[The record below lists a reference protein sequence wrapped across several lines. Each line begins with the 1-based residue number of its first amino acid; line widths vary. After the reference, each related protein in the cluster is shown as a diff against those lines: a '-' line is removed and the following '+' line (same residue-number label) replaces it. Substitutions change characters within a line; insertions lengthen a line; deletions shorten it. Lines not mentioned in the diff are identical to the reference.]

1 MSDKDLKYITDS
13 LLNTYTN
20 SSLINEEYISNLLKT
35 LKENNVLNDVTQT
48 IFTCKEHINN
58 FLAEKAKSDEE
69 ILFELAIDMAPIK
82 ERVCLKLKLDA
93 KSPIYDEYLMEGILS
108 YDGSKAL
115 DLYLSSYLM
124 KKIRMKYVP
133 EKTDK
138 KLVYKDSGKSEPTKA
153 IETTPIVIEKEQ
165 EQLNKEEIPEA
176 VTEES
181 ILEEQ
186 TIQEKVNSE
195 LNEISRNT
203 PEIKKLTKKKLKRQK
218 RKEAKTKVP
227 KQVESSFDTPI
238 EDLDEILAVS
248 QESQEEFEDIT
259 KDLCEPLD
267 LDQKVRE
274 ITLEQK
280 GSGKENIF
288 IKLYKL
294 LGADCDEDNLLYTYY
309 KKLRFGTYETY
320 YTLQEITEIL
330 NITLDE
336 VIKYEEYTVNT
347 IKELLSKNLEQ
358 NISLTLK

>member
-13 LLNTYTN
+13 LLNTYAN

-35 LKENNVLNDVTQT
+35 LKENNVLNDVAQT

-93 KSPIYDEYLMEGILS
+93 KSHIYDEYLMEGILS

-138 KLVYKDSGKSEPTKA
+138 KLVYKDSSTSELTKVA
-153 IETTPIVIEKEQ
+153 EVAPIVIEKEQ
-165 EQLNKEEIPEA
+165 EQSNKEEIPEA

-186 TIQEKVNSE
+186 LHKEQAKGNNGT
-195 LNEISRNT
+195 T
-203 PEIKKLTKKKLKRQK
+203 KLTKKQLKNQL
-218 RKEAKTKVP
+218 RKEAKKRKT
-227 KQVESSFDTPI
+227 SFDIPI

-280 GSGKENIF
+280 GSGKENIL

-294 LGADCDEDNLLYTYY
+294 LGINDDEDNLLYTYY
-309 KKLRFGTYETY
+309 KKLRFGAYETY
-320 YTLQEITEIL
+320 YTLQEVAEIL

>member
-13 LLNTYTN
+13 LLNTYAN

-35 LKENNVLNDVTQT
+35 LKENNVLNDVAQT

-138 KLVYKDSGKSEPTKA
+138 KLVYKDSSTSEFTKVA
-153 IETTPIVIEKEQ
+153 EVAPIVIEKEQ
-165 EQLNKEEIPEA
+165 EQSNKEEIPEA

-186 TIQEKVNSE
+186 LHKEQAKGNNGT
-195 LNEISRNT
+195 T
-203 PEIKKLTKKKLKRQK
+203 KLTKKQLKNQL
-218 RKEAKTKVP
+218 RKEAKKRKT
-227 KQVESSFDTPI
+227 SFDIPI

-280 GSGKENIF
+280 GSGKENIL

-320 YTLQEITEIL
+320 YTLQEIAKIL
-330 NITLDE
+330 NITLNE
-336 VIKYEEYTVNT
+336 VIEYEEYTANI
-347 IKELLSKNLEQ
+347 IKETLNKDLEQ